1 MVQKCKN
8 SQIFSIWSK
17 LDFVTVEEYKF
28 NNLNVKTF
36 YKNLAKN
43 AVAKSISASETIIMI
58 RWKTRNTIITENN
71 DIMSSGILARLNQ
84 PIWTMT
90 SRGTVDQ

>member
-1 MVQKCKN
+1 M
-8 SQIFSIWSK
+8 
-17 LDFVTVEEYKF
+17 DFVTVEEYKF

-58 RWKTRNTIITENN
+58 RWNTRNTIITENN

-84 PIWTMT
+84 PI
-90 SRGTVDQ
+90 

>member
-1 MVQKCKN
+1 MDEDGMVQKCKN

-17 LDFVTVEEYKF
+17 LDFVTIEEYKF

-43 AVAKSISASETIIMI
+43 AFAKSIIISASETIIMI

-84 PIWTMT
+84 PI
-90 SRGTVDQ
+90 